1 MAMLFDTLEASR
13 QLQEAGFPEPQAH
26 AIVTAFTSGILGDV
40 ATRDDLALLKDDL
53 AALEERLE
61 QRLTIR
67 FGAMVAGATALILAA
82 MAIATA
88 ILLAAG

>member
-13 QLQEAGFPEPQAH
+13 QLQEAGFEKAK
-26 AIVTAFTSGILGDV
+26 ADALVTTFSRNMVENV
-40 ATRDDLALLKDDL
+40 ATRDDLTVLG
-53 AALEERLE
+53 

>member
-13 QLQEAGFPEPQAH
+13 QLQEAGFPERQAN

-40 ATRDDLALLKDDL
+40 ATKEDL

-67 FGAMVAGATALILAA
+67 FGAMVAGATAILLAA